1 MTDVPPSEVSG
12 RIFDIQ
18 RFSINDGPGIRTTVF
33 LKGCP
38 LRCLWC
44 HNPEGLSG
52 EVQLSFDP
60 SRCIGCGFC
69 MQACPHSA
77 HRAGQDGP
85 HVLDRSRCTACG
97 ACAEQCYAGALEV
110 VGRDVTVAEAL
121 AEVRKDEPFYETSG
135 GGMTLSGG
143 EPTRQIDFTAA
154 LLAEAKACGLH
165 TAVET
170 CGFAAP
176 DRFDR
181 ILAATDLF
189 LFDLKAADDAA
200 HRELTGVPLAPIL
213 ANLRRLHDA
222 GAAIWLR
229 CPLVGGLNVSE
240 AHFQRIAQT
249 VRDLPNIRKVHVL
262 PYHPLAESK
271 YERLAMPTPIPPRAH
286 RPTDEEVRHWLRRLA
301 DLGVPAEIA

>member
-1 MTDVPPSEVSG
+1 MTDPKPSQVSG
-12 RIFDIQ
+12 RIFDVQ

-44 HNPEGLSG
+44 HNPEGISADK
-52 EVQLSFDP
+52 QLSFDP

-69 MQACPHSA
+69 MEACPHAA
-77 HRAGQDGP
+77 HRAGAGGAP
-85 HVLDRSRCTACG
+85 VLDRDRCTVCG
-97 ACAEQCYAGALEV
+97 ACTEQCYAGALER
-110 VGRDVTVAEAL
+110 VGRDVTVAEVL

-143 EPTRQIDFTAA
+143 EPTMQIDFTAA

-170 CGFAAP
+170 CGFAPAERL
-176 DRFDR
+176 DRL
-181 ILAATDLF
+181 LATTDLF
-189 LFDLKAADDAA
+189 LFDLKAADDAT
-200 HRELTGVPLAPIL
+200 HQELTGVPLKPIL

-229 CPLVGGLNVSE
+229 CPLVPGLNVSD
-240 AHFQRIAQT
+240 AHFERIART
-249 VRDLPNIRKVHVL
+249 VRDLPNLQKVHVL

-271 YERLAMPTPIPPRAH
+271 YDRFAMPSPIPPRAR
-286 RPTDEEVRHWLRRLA
+286 RPADEEVQDWLRRLA
-301 DLGVPAEIA
+301 DLGVQAEIA